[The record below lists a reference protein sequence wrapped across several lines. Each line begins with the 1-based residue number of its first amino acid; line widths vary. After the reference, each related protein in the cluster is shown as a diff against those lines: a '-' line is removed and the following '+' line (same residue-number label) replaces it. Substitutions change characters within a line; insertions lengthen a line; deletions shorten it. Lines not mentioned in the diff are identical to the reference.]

1 MRGTAPFPRI
11 MKPSP
16 LVLVALTASLSFLAG
31 SGNSSEGARPVES
44 YQTVPQV
51 AAANRSSTPPNLLF
65 IVIDDLNDWVGCLD
79 GHPQARTPNIDRLAR
94 RGTLFVNTHC
104 QGPIC
109 GPSRA
114 SLLSGYYP
122 HVTGVYQQPSGKAM
136 EKDTTFFHSQ
146 MVSHYFADHGYR
158 TLAVGKITHGYSAT
172 LAFDSY
178 GGKFAGSGPKPSGG
192 ERFNYHLPEVPWT
205 GTQTDWGA
213 FPEKDEDMTD
223 HKAADWAVERLAEK
237 SEEPFFLAVGFVR
250 PHVPFYAPQKWFD
263 LFPLD
268 DVQLPP
274 VRNDDLLDVPEI
286 SRRIHELPKYPR
298 LAFLQKNDDEQFRKC
313 VQAYL
318 ACVAFVDHQV
328 GRVLDALDKGP
339 HADDT
344 VVILFSDHGYHLG
357 EKDRVSKHSL
367 WEESTRVPLVVA
379 AAKSQNNRFGKAGQ
393 LCSKP
398 VGLIDL
404 YPTMLEMCG
413 LPAKKSN
420 QGDSLVPLLKNPS
433 ADWRFATLTTY
444 AHSNH
449 TLRSERYRYL
459 RFEDGS
465 EELYDHAKDPNEWTN
480 LAARPKYAKSLEQF
494 RRELPAKEAPYHPS
508 VRKGAVNAW
517 FAEHLRRH
525 GVSKKSAK
533 APGNGG

>member
-1 MRGTAPFPRI
+1 
-11 MKPSP
+11 MKKTLFSWLLLFAVVLP
-16 LVLVALTASLSFLAG
+16 LA
-31 SGNSSEGARPVES
+31 NPPC
-44 YQTVPQV
+44 Q
-51 AAANRSSTPPNLLF
+51 AAAKPNMLF
-65 IVIDDLNDWVGCLD
+65 IAIDDLNDWVGCLD
-79 GHPQARTPNIDRLAR
+79 GHSQARTPNIDRLAK
-94 RGTLFVNTHC
+94 RGTLFVNAHC

-122 HVTGVYQQPSGKAM
+122 HVTGIYQQPAGKAM
-136 EKDTTFFHSQ
+136 EKDKTFFHGQ

-158 TLAVGKITHGYSAT
+158 TLAVGKITHGYPAK

-178 GGKFAGSGPKPSGG
+178 GSKFDGSGPKPSGG
-192 ERFNYHLPEVPWT
+192 RRFNYHLPNVPWT

-213 FPEKDEDMTD
+213 FPDREEEMSD
-223 HKAADWAVERLAEK
+223 HKSADWAVERLAEESK
-237 SEEPFFLAVGFVR
+237 QPFFLAVGFVR
-250 PHVPFYAPQKWFD
+250 PHVPFYVPQKWFD

-286 SRRIHELPKYPR
+286 SRRIHELPKYPG
-298 LAFLQKNDDEQFRKC
+298 LAFLQKNDNEQFRKC

-339 HADDT
+339 HAADT
-344 VVILFSDHGYHLG
+344 VVVLFSDHGYHLG

-367 WEESTRVPLVVA
+367 WEESARVPLVVA
-379 AAKSQNNRFGKAGQ
+379 PAKSQGEQFGKAGQ

-404 YPTMLEMCG
+404 YPTMLQMCG

-433 ADWRFATLTTY
+433 ANWRFSTLTTY
-444 AHSNH
+444 ARGNH

-465 EELYDHAKDPNEWTN
+465 EELYDHAEDPNEWTN
-480 LAARPKYAKSLEQF
+480 LATRLKYAKLLKQF
-494 RRELPAKEAPYHPS
+494 RKELPAKEAPYHPS
-508 VRKGAVNAW
+508 VRSGAVNAW
-517 FAEHLRRH
+517 FEEHLRRH
-525 GVSKKSAK
+525 GVK
-533 APGNGG
+533 

>member
-1 MRGTAPFPRI
+1 
-11 MKPSP
+11 MKKTLFSWLLFFVVGLP
-16 LVLVALTASLSFLAG
+16 LAKPVG
-31 SGNSSEGARPVES
+31 QGADP
-44 YQTVPQV
+44 
-51 AAANRSSTPPNLLF
+51 AAKPNVLF

-79 GHPQARTPNIDRLAR
+79 GHPQARTPNIDRLAK
-94 RGTLFVNTHC
+94 RGTLFVNAHC

-122 HVTGVYQQPSGKAM
+122 HVTGVYQQPAGKAM
-136 EKDTTFFHSQ
+136 EQDKTFFHGQ
-146 MVSHYFADHGYR
+146 MVSHCFADHGYR
-158 TLAVGKITHGYSAT
+158 TLAVGKITHGYPAK

-178 GGKFAGSGPKPSGG
+178 GSKFDGSGPKPSGG
-192 ERFNYHLPEVPWT
+192 RRFNYHLPDVPWT

-213 FPEKDEDMTD
+213 FPEKDDDMSD
-223 HKAADWAVERLAEK
+223 HKSADWTVERLAGESK
-237 SEEPFFLAVGFVR
+237 EPFFLAVGFIR
-250 PHVPFYAPQKWFD
+250 PHVPFYVPQKWFD

-268 DVQLPP
+268 DVMLPP
-274 VRNDDLLDVPEI
+274 IRNDDLLDVPEI

-298 LAFLQKNDDEQFRKC
+298 LAFLRKNGNEQFRKC

-339 HADDT
+339 HGGDT
-344 VVILFSDHGYHLG
+344 VVVLFSDHGYHLG

-367 WEESTRVPLVVA
+367 WEESARVPLVVVP
-379 AAKSQNNRFGKAGQ
+379 AKSQGKQFGKAGQ

-420 QGDSLVPLLKNPS
+420 QGDSLVPLLRNPS

-444 AHSNH
+444 ARGNHS
-449 TLRSERYRYL
+449 LRSERHRYL

-465 EELYDHAKDPNEWTN
+465 EELYDHADDPNEWVN
-480 LAARPKYAKSLEQF
+480 LAARPKHAKLLERF
-494 RRELPAKEAPYHPS
+494 RRELPTKEAPYHPA
-508 VRKGAVNAW
+508 VRSGAVNAW

-525 GVSKKSAK
+525 GVK
-533 APGNGG
+533 

>member
-1 MRGTAPFPRI
+1 
-11 MKPSP
+11 MKKTLFSWLLLFAVVLP
-16 LVLVALTASLSFLAG
+16 LA
-31 SGNSSEGARPVES
+31 NPPC
-44 YQTVPQV
+44 Q
-51 AAANRSSTPPNLLF
+51 AAAKPNMLF
-65 IVIDDLNDWVGCLD
+65 IAIDDLNDWVGCLD
-79 GHPQARTPNIDRLAR
+79 GHSQARTPNIDRLAK
-94 RGTLFVNTHC
+94 RGTLFVNAHC

-122 HVTGVYQQPSGKAM
+122 HVTGIYQQPAGKAM
-136 EKDTTFFHSQ
+136 EKDKTFFHGQ

-158 TLAVGKITHGYSAT
+158 TLAVGKITHGYPAK

-192 ERFNYHLPEVPWT
+192 RRFNYHLPNVPWT

-213 FPEKDEDMTD
+213 FPEREEEMSD
-223 HKAADWAVERLAEK
+223 HKSADWAVERLAEESK
-237 SEEPFFLAVGFVR
+237 QPFFLAVGFVR
-250 PHVPFYAPQKWFD
+250 PHVPFYVPQKWFD
-263 LFPLD
+263 LFPLG

-286 SRRIHELPKYPR
+286 SRRIHELPKYPG
-298 LAFLQKNDDEQFRKC
+298 LAFLQKNDNEQFRKC

-328 GRVLDALDKGP
+328 GRVLDALDTGP
-339 HADDT
+339 HAADT
-344 VVILFSDHGYHLG
+344 VVVLFSDHGYHLG

-367 WEESTRVPLVVA
+367 WEESSRVPLVVA
-379 AAKSQNNRFGKAGQ
+379 PAKSQGEQFGKAGQ

-404 YPTMLEMCG
+404 YPTMLQMCG

-433 ADWRFATLTTY
+433 ANWRFSTLTTY
-444 AHSNH
+444 ARGNH

-465 EELYDHAKDPNEWTN
+465 EELYDHAEDPNEWTN
-480 LAARPKYAKSLEQF
+480 LATRLKYTKLLKQF
-494 RRELPAKEAPYHPS
+494 RKELPAKEAPYHPS
-508 VRKGAVNAW
+508 VRSGAVNAW
-517 FAEHLRRH
+517 FEEHLRRH
-525 GVSKKSAK
+525 GVK
-533 APGNGG
+533 

>member
-1 MRGTAPFPRI
+1 
-11 MKPSP
+11 MKKTLFSWLLLFAVVLP
-16 LVLVALTASLSFLAG
+16 LA
-31 SGNSSEGARPVES
+31 NPPC
-44 YQTVPQV
+44 Q
-51 AAANRSSTPPNLLF
+51 AAAKPNMLF
-65 IVIDDLNDWVGCLD
+65 IAIDDLNDWVGCLD
-79 GHPQARTPNIDRLAR
+79 GHSQARTPNIDRLAK
-94 RGTLFVNTHC
+94 RGTLFVNAHC

-122 HVTGVYQQPSGKAM
+122 HVTGIYQQPAGKAM
-136 EKDTTFFHSQ
+136 EKDKTFFHGQ

-158 TLAVGKITHGYSAT
+158 TLAVGKITHGYPAK

-192 ERFNYHLPEVPWT
+192 RRFNYHLPNVPWT

-213 FPEKDEDMTD
+213 FPDREEEMSD
-223 HKAADWAVERLAEK
+223 HKSADWAVERLAEESK
-237 SEEPFFLAVGFVR
+237 QPFFLAVGFVR
-250 PHVPFYAPQKWFD
+250 PHVPFYVPQKWFD
-263 LFPLD
+263 LFPLG

-286 SRRIHELPKYPR
+286 SRRIHELPKYPG
-298 LAFLQKNDDEQFRKC
+298 LAFLQKNDNEQFRKC

-344 VVILFSDHGYHLG
+344 VVVLFSDHGYHLG

-367 WEESTRVPLVVA
+367 WEESARVPLVVA
-379 AAKSQNNRFGKAGQ
+379 PAKSQGEQFGKAGQ

-404 YPTMLEMCG
+404 YPTMLQMCG

-433 ADWRFATLTTY
+433 ANWRFSTLTTY
-444 AHSNH
+444 ARGNH

-465 EELYDHAKDPNEWTN
+465 EELYDHAEDPNEWTN
-480 LAARPKYAKSLEQF
+480 LATRLKYAKLLKQF
-494 RRELPAKEAPYHPS
+494 RKELPAKEAPYHSS
-508 VRKGAVNAW
+508 VRSGAVNAW
-517 FAEHLRRH
+517 FEEHLRRH
-525 GVSKKSAK
+525 GVK
-533 APGNGG
+533 

>member
-1 MRGTAPFPRI
+1 
-11 MKPSP
+11 
-16 LVLVALTASLSFLAG
+16 
-31 SGNSSEGARPVES
+31 
-44 YQTVPQV
+44 
-51 AAANRSSTPPNLLF
+51 
-65 IVIDDLNDWVGCLD
+65 
-79 GHPQARTPNIDRLAR
+79 
-94 RGTLFVNTHC
+94 
-104 QGPIC
+104 
-109 GPSRA
+109 
-114 SLLSGYYP
+114 
-122 HVTGVYQQPSGKAM
+122 M
-136 EKDTTFFHSQ
+136 EKDKTFFHGQ

-158 TLAVGKITHGYSAT
+158 TLAVGKITHGYSVK

-192 ERFNYHLPEVPWT
+192 RRFNYHLPNVPWT

-213 FPEKDEDMTD
+213 FPDREEEMSD
-223 HKAADWAVERLAEK
+223 HKSADWAVERLAEESK
-237 SEEPFFLAVGFVR
+237 QPFFLAVGFVR
-250 PHVPFYAPQKWFD
+250 PHVPFYVPQKWFD

-286 SRRIHELPKYPR
+286 SRRIHELPKYPG
-298 LAFLQKNDDEQFRKC
+298 LAFLQKNDNEQFRKC

-339 HADDT
+339 HAADT
-344 VVILFSDHGYHLG
+344 VVVLFSDHGYHLG

-367 WEESTRVPLVVA
+367 WEESARVPLVVA
-379 AAKSQNNRFGKAGQ
+379 PAKSQGKQFGKAGQ

-404 YPTMLEMCG
+404 YPTMLQMCG

-433 ADWRFATLTTY
+433 ANWRFSTLTTY
-444 AHSNH
+444 ARGNH

-465 EELYDHAKDPNEWTN
+465 EELYDHAEDPNEWTN
-480 LAARPKYAKSLEQF
+480 LATRLKYAKLLKQF
-494 RRELPAKEAPYHPS
+494 RKELPAKEAPYHPS
-508 VRKGAVNAW
+508 VRSGAVNAW
-517 FAEHLRRH
+517 FEEHLRRH
-525 GVSKKSAK
+525 GVK
-533 APGNGG
+533 

>member
-1 MRGTAPFPRI
+1 MPGGGQAHH
-11 MKPSP
+11 
-16 LVLVALTASLSFLAG
+16 A
-31 SGNSSEGARPVES
+31 
-44 YQTVPQV
+44 
-51 AAANRSSTPPNLLF
+51 F
-65 IVIDDLNDWVGCLD
+65 IAIDDLNDWVGCLD
-79 GHPQARTPNIDRLAR
+79 GHSQARTPNIDRLAK
-94 RGTLFVNTHC
+94 RGTLFVNAHC

-122 HVTGVYQQPSGKAM
+122 HVTGIYQQPAGKAM
-136 EKDTTFFHSQ
+136 EKDKTFFHGQ

-158 TLAVGKITHGYSAT
+158 TLAVGKITHGYPAK

-192 ERFNYHLPEVPWT
+192 RRFNYHLPNVPWT

-213 FPEKDEDMTD
+213 FPDREEEMSD
-223 HKAADWAVERLAEK
+223 HKSADWAVERLAEESK
-237 SEEPFFLAVGFVR
+237 QPFFLAVGFVR
-250 PHVPFYAPQKWFD
+250 PHVPFYVPQKWFD

-268 DVQLPP
+268 DVMLPP
-274 VRNDDLLDVPEI
+274 IRNDDLLDVPEI

-298 LAFLQKNDDEQFRKC
+298 LAFLRKNGNEQFRKC

-339 HADDT
+339 HGGDT
-344 VVILFSDHGYHLG
+344 VVVLFSDHGYHLG

-379 AAKSQNNRFGKAGQ
+379 PAKSQGEQFGKAGQ

-404 YPTMLEMCG
+404 YPTMLQMCG

-433 ADWRFATLTTY
+433 ANWRFSTLSTY
-444 AHSNH
+444 ARGNH

-465 EELYDHAKDPNEWTN
+465 EELYDHAEDPNEWTN
-480 LAARPKYAKSLEQF
+480 LATRLKYAKLLKQF
-494 RRELPAKEAPYHPS
+494 RKELPAKEAPYHPS
-508 VRKGAVNAW
+508 VRSGAVNAW
-517 FAEHLRRH
+517 FEEHLRRH
-525 GVSKKSAK
+525 GVK
-533 APGNGG
+533 

>member
-1 MRGTAPFPRI
+1 
-11 MKPSP
+11 MKKTLFSWLLLFAVVLP
-16 LVLVALTASLSFLAG
+16 LA
-31 SGNSSEGARPVES
+31 NPPC
-44 YQTVPQV
+44 Q
-51 AAANRSSTPPNLLF
+51 AAAKPNMLF
-65 IVIDDLNDWVGCLD
+65 IAIDDLNDWVGCLD
-79 GHPQARTPNIDRLAR
+79 GHSQARTPNIDRLAKQ
-94 RGTLFVNTHC
+94 GTLFVNAHC

-122 HVTGVYQQPSGKAM
+122 HVTGIYQQPAGKAM
-136 EKDTTFFHSQ
+136 EKDKTFFHGQ

-158 TLAVGKITHGYSAT
+158 TLAVGKITHGYPAK

-192 ERFNYHLPEVPWT
+192 RRFNYHLPNVPWT

-213 FPEKDEDMTD
+213 FPDREEEMSD
-223 HKAADWAVERLAEK
+223 HKSADWAVERLAEESK
-237 SEEPFFLAVGFVR
+237 QPFFLAVGFVR
-250 PHVPFYAPQKWFD
+250 PHVPFYVPQKWFD
-263 LFPLD
+263 LFPLG

-286 SRRIHELPKYPR
+286 SRRIHELPKYPG
-298 LAFLQKNDDEQFRKC
+298 LAFLQKNDNEQFRKC

-328 GRVLDALDKGP
+328 GRVLDALDTGP
-339 HADDT
+339 HAADT
-344 VVILFSDHGYHLG
+344 VVVLFSDHGYHLG

-367 WEESTRVPLVVA
+367 WEESSRVPLVVA
-379 AAKSQNNRFGKAGQ
+379 PAKSQGEQFGKAGQ

-404 YPTMLEMCG
+404 YPTMLQMCG

-433 ADWRFATLTTY
+433 ANWRFSTLTTY
-444 AHSNH
+444 ARGNH

-465 EELYDHAKDPNEWTN
+465 EELYDHAEDPNEWTN
-480 LAARPKYAKSLEQF
+480 LATRLKYTKLLKQF
-494 RRELPAKEAPYHPS
+494 RKELPAKEAPYHSS
-508 VRKGAVNAW
+508 VRSGAVNAW
-517 FAEHLRRH
+517 FEEHLRRH
-525 GVSKKSAK
+525 GVK
-533 APGNGG
+533 

>member
-1 MRGTAPFPRI
+1 
-11 MKPSP
+11 MKKTLFSWLLLFAVVLP
-16 LVLVALTASLSFLAG
+16 LA
-31 SGNSSEGARPVES
+31 NPPC
-44 YQTVPQV
+44 Q
-51 AAANRSSTPPNLLF
+51 AAAKPNMLF
-65 IVIDDLNDWVGCLD
+65 IAIDDLNDWVGCLD
-79 GHPQARTPNIDRLAR
+79 GHSQARTPNIDRLAK
-94 RGTLFVNTHC
+94 RGTLFVNAHC

-122 HVTGVYQQPSGKAM
+122 HVTGIYQQPAGKAM
-136 EKDTTFFHSQ
+136 EKDKTFFHGQ

-158 TLAVGKITHGYSAT
+158 TLAVGKITHGYPAK

-192 ERFNYHLPEVPWT
+192 RRFNYHLPNVPWT

-213 FPEKDEDMTD
+213 FPDREEEMSD
-223 HKAADWAVERLAEK
+223 HKSADWAVERLAEESK
-237 SEEPFFLAVGFVR
+237 QPFFLAVGFVR
-250 PHVPFYAPQKWFD
+250 PHVPFYVPQKWFD
-263 LFPLD
+263 LFPLG

-286 SRRIHELPKYPR
+286 SRRIHELPKYPG
-298 LAFLQKNDDEQFRKC
+298 LAFLQKNDNEQFRKC

-328 GRVLDALDKGP
+328 GRVLDALDTGP
-339 HADDT
+339 HAADT
-344 VVILFSDHGYHLG
+344 VVVLFSDHGYHLG

-379 AAKSQNNRFGKAGQ
+379 PAKSQGEQFGKAGQ

-404 YPTMLEMCG
+404 YPTMLQMCG

-433 ADWRFATLTTY
+433 ANWRFSTLTTY
-444 AHSNH
+444 ARGNH

-465 EELYDHAKDPNEWTN
+465 EELYDHAEDPNEWTN
-480 LAARPKYAKSLEQF
+480 LATRLKYAKLLKQF
-494 RRELPAKEAPYHPS
+494 RKELPAKEAPYHSS
-508 VRKGAVNAW
+508 VRSSAVNAW
-517 FAEHLRRH
+517 FEEHLRRQ
-525 GVSKKSAK
+525 GVK
-533 APGNGG
+533 

>member
-1 MRGTAPFPRI
+1 
-11 MKPSP
+11 MKKTLFSWLLLFAVVLP
-16 LVLVALTASLSFLAG
+16 LA
-31 SGNSSEGARPVES
+31 NPPC
-44 YQTVPQV
+44 Q
-51 AAANRSSTPPNLLF
+51 AAAKPNMLF
-65 IVIDDLNDWVGCLD
+65 IAIDDLNDWVGCLD
-79 GHPQARTPNIDRLAR
+79 GHSQARTPNIDRLAK
-94 RGTLFVNTHC
+94 RGTLFVNAHC

-122 HVTGVYQQPSGKAM
+122 HVTGIYQQPAGKAM
-136 EKDTTFFHSQ
+136 EKDKTFFHGQ

-158 TLAVGKITHGYSAT
+158 TLAVGKITHGYPAK

-192 ERFNYHLPEVPWT
+192 RRFNYHLPNVPWT
-205 GTQTDWGA
+205 GTQSDWGA
-213 FPEKDEDMTD
+213 FPDREEEMSD
-223 HKAADWAVERLAEK
+223 HKSADWAVERLAEESK
-237 SEEPFFLAVGFVR
+237 QPFFLAVGFVR
-250 PHVPFYAPQKWFD
+250 PHVPFYVPQKWFD
-263 LFPLD
+263 LFPLG

-286 SRRIHELPKYPR
+286 SRRIHELPKYPG
-298 LAFLQKNDDEQFRKC
+298 LAFLQKNDNEQFRKC

-339 HADDT
+339 HAADT
-344 VVILFSDHGYHLG
+344 VVVLFSDHGYHLG

-367 WEESTRVPLVVA
+367 WEESSRVPLVVA
-379 AAKSQNNRFGKAGQ
+379 PAKSQGEQFGKAGQ

-404 YPTMLEMCG
+404 YPTMLQMCG

-433 ADWRFATLTTY
+433 ANWRFSTLTTY
-444 AHSNH
+444 ARGNH

-465 EELYDHAKDPNEWTN
+465 EELYDHAEDPNEWTN
-480 LAARPKYAKSLEQF
+480 LATRLKYTKLLKQF
-494 RRELPAKEAPYHPS
+494 RKELPAKEAPYHPS
-508 VRKGAVNAW
+508 VRSGAVNAW
-517 FAEHLRRH
+517 FEEHLRRH
-525 GVSKKSAK
+525 GVK
-533 APGNGG
+533 

>member
-1 MRGTAPFPRI
+1 
-11 MKPSP
+11 MKKTLFSWLLLFAVVLP
-16 LVLVALTASLSFLAG
+16 LA
-31 SGNSSEGARPVES
+31 NPPC
-44 YQTVPQV
+44 Q
-51 AAANRSSTPPNLLF
+51 AAAKPNMLF
-65 IVIDDLNDWVGCLD
+65 IAIDDLNDWVGCLD
-79 GHPQARTPNIDRLAR
+79 GHSQARTPNIDRLAK
-94 RGTLFVNTHC
+94 RGTLFVNAHC

-122 HVTGVYQQPSGKAM
+122 HVTGIYQQPAGKAM
-136 EKDTTFFHSQ
+136 EKDKTFFHGQ

-158 TLAVGKITHGYSAT
+158 TLAVGKITHGYPAK

-192 ERFNYHLPEVPWT
+192 RRFNYHLPNVPWT

-213 FPEKDEDMTD
+213 FPEREEEMSD
-223 HKAADWAVERLAEK
+223 HKSADWAVERLAEESK
-237 SEEPFFLAVGFVR
+237 QPFFLAVGFVR
-250 PHVPFYAPQKWFD
+250 PHVPFYVPQKWFD
-263 LFPLD
+263 LFPLG

-286 SRRIHELPKYPR
+286 SRRIHELPKYPG
-298 LAFLQKNDDEQFRKC
+298 LAFLQKNDNEQFRKC

-339 HADDT
+339 HAADT
-344 VVILFSDHGYHLG
+344 VVVLFSDHGYHLG

-379 AAKSQNNRFGKAGQ
+379 PAKSQGEQFGKAGQ

-404 YPTMLEMCG
+404 YPTMLQMCG

-420 QGDSLVPLLKNPS
+420 QGDSLVALLKNPS
-433 ADWRFATLTTY
+433 ANWRFSTLSTY
-444 AHSNH
+444 ARGNH

-465 EELYDHAKDPNEWTN
+465 EELYDHAEDPNEWTN
-480 LAARPKYAKSLEQF
+480 LATRLKYAKLLKQF
-494 RRELPAKEAPYHPS
+494 RKELPAKEAPYHSS
-508 VRKGAVNAW
+508 VRSGAVNAW
-517 FAEHLRRH
+517 FEEHLRRH
-525 GVSKKSAK
+525 GVK
-533 APGNGG
+533 

>member
-1 MRGTAPFPRI
+1 
-11 MKPSP
+11 MKKTLFSWLLLFAVVLP
-16 LVLVALTASLSFLAG
+16 LA
-31 SGNSSEGARPVES
+31 NPPC
-44 YQTVPQV
+44 Q
-51 AAANRSSTPPNLLF
+51 AAAKPNMLF
-65 IVIDDLNDWVGCLD
+65 IAIDDLNDWVGCLD
-79 GHPQARTPNIDRLAR
+79 GHSQARTPNIDRLAK
-94 RGTLFVNTHC
+94 RGTLFVNAHC

-122 HVTGVYQQPSGKAM
+122 HVTGIYQQPAGKAM
-136 EKDTTFFHSQ
+136 EKDKTFFHGQ

-158 TLAVGKITHGYSAT
+158 TLAVGKITHGYPAK

-192 ERFNYHLPEVPWT
+192 RRFNYHLPNVPWT

-213 FPEKDEDMTD
+213 FPDREEEMSD
-223 HKAADWAVERLAEK
+223 HKSADWAVERLAEESK
-237 SEEPFFLAVGFVR
+237 QPFFLAVGFVR
-250 PHVPFYAPQKWFD
+250 PHVPFYVPQKWFD
-263 LFPLD
+263 LFPLG

-286 SRRIHELPKYPR
+286 SRRIHELPKYPG
-298 LAFLQKNDDEQFRKC
+298 LAFLQKNDNEQFRKC

-328 GRVLDALDKGP
+328 GRVLDALDTGP
-339 HADDT
+339 HAADT
-344 VVILFSDHGYHLG
+344 VVVLFSDHGYHLG

-367 WEESTRVPLVVA
+367 WEESARVPLVVA
-379 AAKSQNNRFGKAGQ
+379 PAKSQGEQFGKAGQ

-404 YPTMLEMCG
+404 YPTMLQMCG

-433 ADWRFATLTTY
+433 ANWRFSTLTTY
-444 AHSNH
+444 ARGNH

-459 RFEDGS
+459 CFEDGS
-465 EELYDHAKDPNEWTN
+465 EELYDHAEDPNEWTN
-480 LAARPKYAKSLEQF
+480 LATRLKYTKLLKQF
-494 RRELPAKEAPYHPS
+494 RKELPAKEAPYHPS
-508 VRKGAVNAW
+508 VRSGAVNAW
-517 FAEHLRRH
+517 FEEHLRRH
-525 GVSKKSAK
+525 GVK
-533 APGNGG
+533 

>member
-1 MRGTAPFPRI
+1 
-11 MKPSP
+11 MKKTLFSWLLLFAVVLP
-16 LVLVALTASLSFLAG
+16 LA
-31 SGNSSEGARPVES
+31 NPPC
-44 YQTVPQV
+44 Q
-51 AAANRSSTPPNLLF
+51 AAAKPNMLF
-65 IVIDDLNDWVGCLD
+65 IAIDDLNDWVGCLD
-79 GHPQARTPNIDRLAR
+79 GHSQARTPNIDRLAK
-94 RGTLFVNTHC
+94 RGTLFVNAHC

-122 HVTGVYQQPSGKAM
+122 HVTGIYQQPAGKAM
-136 EKDTTFFHSQ
+136 EKDKTFFHGQ

-158 TLAVGKITHGYSAT
+158 TLAVGKITHGYPAK

-192 ERFNYHLPEVPWT
+192 RRFNYHLPNVPWT

-213 FPEKDEDMTD
+213 FPDREEEMSD
-223 HKAADWAVERLAEK
+223 HKSADWAVERLAEESK
-237 SEEPFFLAVGFVR
+237 QPFFLAVGFVR
-250 PHVPFYAPQKWFD
+250 PHVPFYVPQKWFD
-263 LFPLD
+263 LFPLG

-286 SRRIHELPKYPR
+286 SRRIHELPKYPG
-298 LAFLQKNDDEQFRKC
+298 LAFLQKNDNEQFRKC

-328 GRVLDALDKGP
+328 GRVLDALDTGP
-339 HADDT
+339 HAADT
-344 VVILFSDHGYHLG
+344 VVVLFSDHGYHLG

-367 WEESTRVPLVVA
+367 WEESARVPLVVA
-379 AAKSQNNRFGKAGQ
+379 PAKSQGEQFGKAGQ

-404 YPTMLEMCG
+404 YPTMLQMCG

-433 ADWRFATLTTY
+433 ANWRFSTLTTY
-444 AHSNH
+444 ARGNH

-465 EELYDHAKDPNEWTN
+465 EELYDHAEDPNEWTN
-480 LAARPKYAKSLEQF
+480 LATRLKYAKLLKQF
-494 RRELPAKEAPYHPS
+494 RKELPAKEAPYHPS
-508 VRKGAVNAW
+508 VRSGAVNAW
-517 FAEHLRRH
+517 FEEHLRRH
-525 GVSKKSAK
+525 GVK
-533 APGNGG
+533 

>member
-1 MRGTAPFPRI
+1 
-11 MKPSP
+11 MKKP
-16 LVLVALTASLSFLAG
+16 LTPWLLFFVVGLPLAKPVG
-31 SGNSSEGARPVES
+31 QGADP
-44 YQTVPQV
+44 
-51 AAANRSSTPPNLLF
+51 AAKPNVLF

-79 GHPQARTPNIDRLAR
+79 GHPQARTPNIDRLAK
-94 RGTLFVNTHC
+94 RGTLFVNAHC

-122 HVTGVYQQPSGKAM
+122 HVTGVYQQPAGKAM
-136 EKDTTFFHSQ
+136 EKDKTFFHGQ

-158 TLAVGKITHGYSAT
+158 TLAVGKITHGYPAK

-192 ERFNYHLPEVPWT
+192 RRFNYHLPNVPWT

-213 FPEKDEDMTD
+213 FPDREEEMSD
-223 HKAADWAVERLAEK
+223 HKSADWAVERLAEESK
-237 SEEPFFLAVGFVR
+237 QPFFLAVGFVR
-250 PHVPFYAPQKWFD
+250 PHVPFYVPQKWFD

-286 SRRIHELPKYPR
+286 SRRIHELPKYPG
-298 LAFLQKNDDEQFRKC
+298 LAFLQKNDNEQFRKC

-339 HADDT
+339 HAADT
-344 VVILFSDHGYHLG
+344 VVVLFSDHGYHLG

-367 WEESTRVPLVVA
+367 WEESARVPLVVA
-379 AAKSQNNRFGKAGQ
+379 PAKSQGEQFGKAGQ

-404 YPTMLEMCG
+404 YPTMLQMCG

-433 ADWRFATLTTY
+433 ANWRFSTLTTY
-444 AHSNH
+444 ARGNH

-465 EELYDHAKDPNEWTN
+465 EELYDHAEDPNEWTN
-480 LAARPKYAKSLEQF
+480 LATRLKYAKLLKQF
-494 RRELPAKEAPYHPS
+494 RKELPAKEAPYHSS
-508 VRKGAVNAW
+508 VRSGAVNAW
-517 FAEHLRRH
+517 FEEHLRRH
-525 GVSKKSAK
+525 GVK
-533 APGNGG
+533 